1 MQDTNDAY
9 ELTFDPVEDDVVA
22 GNEMPHTAANIL
34 SRWSGKRV
42 ARQLL
47 AASINRVED
56 AISGSKVLG
65 GNRLPDVDQ
74 ILVWQENEPR
84 RANNATNLG
93 KTMKV
98 RALDQNTAL

>member
-1 MQDTNDAY
+1 MPSAVDPNTAPAMQDTNDVY
-9 ELTFDPVEDDVVA
+9 DLTLDAVEDDVVA
-22 GNEMPHTAANIL
+22 GNEMPHTAANVL

-47 AASINRVED
+47 AASIDRVED

-74 ILVWQENEPR
+74 ILICLPGSSDS
-84 RANNATNLG
+84 ASHFG
-93 KTMKV
+93 SV
-98 RALDQNTAL
+98 RI

>member
-9 ELTFDPVEDDVVA
+9 DLALEAVEDEVVA
-22 GNEMPHTAANIL
+22 GNEMPHTAANVL

-47 AASINRVED
+47 TASIDRVED
-56 AISGSKVLG
+56 AVSSGKVLG

-74 ILVWQENEPR
+74 ILVCPPGSNDS
-84 RANNATNLG
+84 ASHFG
-93 KTMKV
+93 SV
-98 RALDQNTAL
+98 RS